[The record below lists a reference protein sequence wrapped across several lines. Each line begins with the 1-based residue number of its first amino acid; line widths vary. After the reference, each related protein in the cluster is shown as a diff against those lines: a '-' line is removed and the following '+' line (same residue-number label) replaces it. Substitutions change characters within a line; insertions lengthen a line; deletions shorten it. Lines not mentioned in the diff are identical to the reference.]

1 MPNRQADERWLGRFE
16 RPAPIRRMGVFF
28 LYRALCAGE
37 PRVVAVSRPE
47 LDPARARAMV
57 AATVRV
63 HETLRHAQVP
73 AVAEH
78 GQVDDLCFVAFACD
92 AVVDLE
98 GVLES
103 LGDPLPARLPI
114 EATAE
119 LLHAAVDVLTALH
132 AQTDAAPIG
141 RLSAAHVLFSAK
153 GEVAFIGLGCDL
165 MDHQGPAMA
174 RRFEAPEWAAVR
186 SGRRDAG
193 AEVDVYLL
201 GALAAAL
208 VAIEAPRRAMTRV
221 RLGTADVDPAALVAW
236 RRLTTADPAARWPDL
251 TTARAAIEALWPAP
265 AHSAWPRLLASMA
278 PMFAAEAP
286 GSVIAGRYRLERRM
300 GFGRRG
306 AWFLA
311 WDQQLRQPVAI
322 KWLSD
327 GGTEAERARLL
338 REVHLL
344 RTLRHPNVMA
354 GYDVLLEDGRIGAV
368 MEYVPGE
375 PLSEVMGQDH
385 PPQTLALALAGIADA
400 LAYLARR
407 GVMHRDIKPANIILH
422 AEREAVLVDLGLAR
436 ATDSHDV
443 THPHERLGTF
453 RYMAPEQLTG
463 KAVGPAADVYA
474 FCTVLLDV
482 LAGRAAENHPGPVAA
497 RALLR
502 AVEVPDALAE
512 LIAAGVSPD
521 PTRRPSPVRLAE
533 ALRTLEPSAATGA
546 VVMAADGR
554 WYSVDGQTVD
564 LRRRAA
570 LRRILAALGEAHA
583 RSGDA
588 LDVQALQRAGWLDE
602 RMSPES
608 GRNRVYTAISTLR
621 SEGLKGVLERLDEG
635 YRLSPMAVI
644 HRVDA
649 NSMPPASMPPPPR
662 A

>member
-1 MPNRQADERWLGRFE
+1 MQNRQVDERWLGHFE
-16 RPAPIRRMGVFF
+16 QPAPIRRMGVFF
-28 LYRALCAGE
+28 LYRARRDGA

-57 AATVRV
+57 AAAVRV
-63 HETLRHAQVP
+63 HAALAHP
-73 AVAEH
+73 AVPPVAEQ
-78 GQVDDLCFVAFACD
+78 GQLDDLCFVSFACD

-103 LGDPLPARLPI
+103 LGDPLPARLPV

-119 LLHAAVDVLTALH
+119 LLHATVDVLQALH
-132 AQTDAAPIG
+132 ARTDAAPAG
-141 RLSAAHVLFSAK
+141 RLSAAHVLFSPA
-153 GEVAFIGLGCDL
+153 GEIRFIGLGCDL
-165 MDHQGPAMA
+165 MGHQGPAMA
-174 RRFEAPEWAAVR
+174 RRFEAPEYAAVR
-186 SGRRDAG
+186 AGRRGAG
-193 AEVDVYLL
+193 EEVDVYLL
-201 GALAAAL
+201 GALASAL
-208 VAIEAPRRAMTRV
+208 VAVEAPRRGMTRV
-221 RLGTADVDPAALVAW
+221 RLGTADVDPAALACW
-236 RRLTTADPAARWPDL
+236 RGLTAADPAARWPDL
-251 TTARAAIEALWPAP
+251 AAARAAIEALWPAP
-265 AHSAWPRLLASMA
+265 SSSVWPRLLATMA

-306 AWFLA
+306 AWFVA
-311 WDQQLRQPVAI
+311 WDQHLNQPVAI

-375 PLSEVMGQDH
+375 PLAEVMGQDV
-385 PPQTLALALAGIADA
+385 PPAVLAAALAGIAEA
-400 LAYLARR
+400 LAYLGRR
-407 GVMHRDIKPANIILH
+407 GIVHRDIKPKNIILH
-422 AEREAVLVDLGLAR
+422 EEREAVLVDLGLAR
-436 ATDSHDV
+436 ATDSRDV

-463 KAVGPAADVYA
+463 PSVGPSADVYA
-474 FCTVLLDV
+474 FCMVLLDV
-482 LAGRAAENHPGPVAA
+482 LADRAAENHPGPTAA

-502 AVEVPDALAE
+502 AAEVPDVLAE
-512 LIAAGVSPD
+512 LIAAGVAAD
-521 PTRRPSPVRLAE
+521 PARRPSPARLAE
-533 ALRTLEPSAATGA
+533 ALRALEPAIAAGTL
-546 VVMAADGR
+546 VMAADGR
-554 WYSVDGQTVD
+554 WFSVEGQIVD
-564 LRRRAA
+564 LRRRGA

-583 RSGDA
+583 ESGEP
-588 LDVQALQRAGWLDE
+588 LDVQALQRAGWRDE

-621 SEGLKGVLERLDEG
+621 TEGLKGVLERLDEG
-635 YRLSPMAVI
+635 YRLSPMATV

-649 NSMPPASMPPPPR
+649 NSMPPSSVPPPR
-662 A
+662 L